1 MKKSILL
8 VLIFIFLFGTAC
20 STQPAQGGNANAAQ
34 ASGGE
39 FTVKDA
45 LDREVKFTSPPQR
58 IVIAG
63 KAVFMLSDA
72 IYAFPDMGNRIVA
85 IADRSQ
91 SAKDF
96 LPLIDPK
103 FAEKKT
109 LESEAGAEQI
119 APLKPDLVILKS
131 FTREKLGKPIE
142 ALGIPVIYLDLET
155 PEQYERDVKILGA
168 VLQNPGRADVLVNEY
183 QRLANVTSETSKKIT
198 DDKKPKVLLLYY
210 NEKDGATSLNIPPT
224 GYIQT
229 TLVKIAGGNPVWAD
243 ANKGSGWLKVN
254 FEQIAAWDAD
264 QIYIITYSTDLN
276 KAMGVIKADPQW
288 QALRAMKD
296 GKVYGFP
303 TDFYSYDQPDTR
315 WYMGLSWLAA
325 KVNPDLYPGFSMQDT
340 IIKFYKLMYNLD
352 EAAVKGKIIPE
363 MKGDWK

>member
-1 MKKSILL
+1 MKKSILFVL
-8 VLIFIFLFGTAC
+8 VTIVILITAC
-20 STQPAQGGNANAAQ
+20 SVQPAPAADSNSKPA
-34 ASGGE
+34 ASGAY
-39 FTVKDA
+39 TVTDA
-45 LDREVKFTSPPQR
+45 LGREVKFTSAPQR
-58 IVIAG
+58 IVVAG

-72 IYAFPDMGNRIVA
+72 IYLFPETEKRIIA

-91 SAKDF
+91 SAADF
-96 LPLIDPK
+96 LPVIDSK

-109 LESEAGAEQI
+109 LASEAGAEQI

-142 ALGIPVIYLDLET
+142 ELGIPVIYLDLET
-155 PEQYERDVKILGA
+155 PEQYERDLKTLGA
-168 VLQNPGRADVLVNEY
+168 VLQNPARADVLINEY
-183 QRLANVTSETSKKIT
+183 QHLAKATEELSKKIS
-198 DDKKPKVLLLYY
+198 DDKKPKVLMLYY
-210 NEKDGATSLNIPPT
+210 NEKDGAISLNIPPASW
-224 GYIQT
+224 IQT
-229 TLVKIAGGNPVWAD
+229 TLVKLAGGIPVWVE
-243 ANKGSGWLKVN
+243 ANSGSGWTKVN

-264 QIYIITYSTDLN
+264 QIYVITYSADLN

-288 QALRAMKD
+288 LALRAMKD

-303 TDFYSYDQPDTR
+303 TDYYSYDQPDTR

-325 KVNPDLYPGFSMQDT
+325 KINPELYPNFNMEDT

-352 EAAVKGKIIPE
+352 ETVVKEKILPS

>member
-8 VLIFIFLFGTAC
+8 VLIPIFLFVTAC
-20 STQPAQGGNANAAQ
+20 SPQQTPAKENEAKP

-39 FTVKDA
+39 FTVTDA
-45 LDREVKFTSPPQR
+45 LGREVKFASTPQR
-58 IVIAG
+58 IVVAG
-63 KAVFMLSDA
+63 KAVFMLADA
-72 IYAFPDMGNRIVA
+72 IYAFPEGAQRMVA

-91 SAKDF
+91 SASNF

-103 FAEKKT
+103 FAEKEK

-142 ALGIPVIYLDLET
+142 ELGIPVVYLDFET
-155 PEQYERDVKILGA
+155 PEQYERDLKIVGA
-168 VLQNPGRADVLVNEY
+168 VLQNPARADVLLNEY
-183 QRLANVTSETSKKIT
+183 QRLTKIVAETSKKVS
-198 DDKKPKVLLLYY
+198 DDKKPKVLMLYY
-210 NEKDGATSLNIPPT
+210 NEKDGAVALNIPPASW
-224 GYIQT
+224 IQT
-229 TLVKIAGGNPVWAD
+229 TLAKLAGGRPVWEE
-243 ANKGSGWLKVN
+243 ANTGSGWTKVN

-276 KAMGVIKADPQW
+276 KALEVIKADPQW
-288 QALRAMKD
+288 QAMRAMKD

-303 TDFYSYDQPDTR
+303 TDFYSFDQPDTR

-325 KVNPDLYPGFSMQDT
+325 KINPQLYPNFNMEET
-340 IIKFYKLMYNLD
+340 INKFYKLMYNLD
-352 EAAVKGKIIPE
+352 ESVVKEKILPS